1 MAALVGPPSR
11 AELERY
17 FFLDD
22 RDLALVAKRRGDH
35 NRMGFAVQLGTVRLL
50 GTFLADPT
58 AVPIE
63 VTDYVAEQVGTP
75 DPSCLK
81 GYMAAVDEVR
91 AHGGDP
97 SRVRVPGTSRR
108 RRPSWR
114 SGWTTGRGR
123 RAMGPRRCSRVRWR
137 G

>member
-1 MAALVGPPSR
+1 MPVGPPVNGEGYGRFVGPPSR

-58 AVPIE
+58 AVPTE

-81 GYMAAVDEVR
+81 GYM
-91 AHGGDP
+91 GFG
-97 SRVRVPGTSRR
+97 
-108 RRPSWR
+108 
-114 SGWTTGRGR
+114 
-123 RAMGPRRCSRVRWR
+123 
-137 G
+137 